1 MAACRLQLAMQVSLE
16 RRPGSVVELAI
27 EVPTEQVESAIERA
41 YNRLSPQVR
50 VPGFRPGKAPRPIL
64 EQAIGWET
72 LKEQALEL
80 LVPELLT
87 EAIRDNNLEA
97 IDQPHVHIEAFE
109 RLQPARIVAHVTVKP
124 EVKLGD
130 VNAINAAVAAVEV
143 GSDEV
148 DKTIE
153 ELRAGL
159 ATLVPADN
167 RPVTDGDHLVLDL
180 DVQKDG
186 VSVDDKPGE
195 DLELDVDKESLL
207 PDLYAGLSGMEQG
220 TTKDISVHLPDDYS
234 RTELAGQD
242 VVFKVTLKE
251 IKERELPPVDD
262 ELAKSTGGGE
272 TLADLRQKI
281 EERLRAVKARD
292 AVFDQQKAA
301 LDQLLASTEVEVPE
315 VLVEDEIDRQIRNL
329 AVRLGQQGIDLEKL
343 VQFGGADAQK
353 LRDDRRAEAQER
365 VRQELALDALATAEN
380 IVPSEAHVD
389 AEARG
394 VLEGADDAD
403 RLASSD
409 RVKAYVRERMRLQW
423 ALLWL
428 AAKARDEEFVPPS
441 PEELAAPAV
450 GAAEELL
457 EQEPQL
463 VDSAG
468 APLRGEAGEA
478 PAEAVATAREEGGM
492 TEI

>member
-1 MAACRLQLAMQVSLE
+1 MQVSLE

-27 EVPTEQVESAIERA
+27 EVPTEQVERAIERA

-64 EQAIGWET
+64 EQKIGWET

-87 EAIRDNNLEA
+87 EAIREHDLEA
-97 IDQPHVHIEAFE
+97 IDQPHVHVEAFE
-109 RLQPARIVAHVTVKP
+109 RLQPARIIAHVTVKP

-130 VNAINAAVAAVEV
+130 VDKIKAAVAAVTVTPE
-143 GSDEV
+143 EV

-153 ELRAGL
+153 ELRVGL

-167 RPVTDGDHLVLDL
+167 RPVQEADHLVLDL
-180 DVQKDG
+180 DVQRDG
-186 VSVDDKPGE
+186 VSVDETAGE
-195 DLELDVDKESLL
+195 DLELDVDREGLL
-207 PDLYAGLSGMEQG
+207 PGLYEGLLGLSQG
-220 TTKDISVHLPDDYS
+220 ETKAIPVHLPDDYR

-242 VVFKVTLKE
+242 VIFKVTLKE

-262 ELAKSTGGGE
+262 ELARATGGGE
-272 TLADLRQKI
+272 SLAELRERI
-281 EERLRAVKARD
+281 EERLRAVKERD

-315 VLVEDEIDRQIRNL
+315 ILVEDEIDRQIRNL

-353 LRDDRRAEAQER
+353 LRDERRPEAQER
-365 VRQELALDALATAEN
+365 VRQELALDALAVAN
-380 IVPSEAHVD
+380 QIVPGEEHVD

-394 VLEGADDAD
+394 VLEGAEDAD

-428 AAKARDEEFVPPS
+428 AAKARGEEFVPPT
-441 PEELAAPAV
+441 PEELAPREV
-450 GAAEELL
+450 GAAEEIL
-457 EQEPQL
+457 EQGPQL
-463 VDSAG
+463 LDSAG
-468 APLRGEAGEA
+468 APIR
-478 PAEAVATAREEGGM
+478 AEAVTAPSDAAPGSGAETGM